1 MQTEFMLLSIYNK
14 PRLTLREVCE
24 AIGMSIKTAYN
35 HRSANTF
42 PIPMAGDPL
51 HADIRDVAA
60 HLDELRAAGKK
71 PLENP

>member
-1 MQTEFMLLSIYNK
+1 MHTEYMLLSIYQK
-14 PRLTLREVCE
+14 PRLRLKEVCE
-24 AIGMSIKTAYN
+24 AIGMSMKTAYN

-60 HLDELRAAGKK
+60 YVDELRAAGKK
-71 PLENP
+71 PTEKS